1 VKNVTKATPHDIP
14 RPNQLV
20 DPVHITNHPSQLA
33 SIGVYFLFFYD
44 TDLSSG
50 KGYNWEAGLDDLDLS
65 IVLSGIRPMTLTT

>member
-1 VKNVTKATPHDIP
+1 MKNVTKATPHDIP
-14 RPNQLV
+14 RPNQPV
-20 DPVHITNHPSQLA
+20 DPDHITDHPSQLA
-33 SIGVYFLFFYD
+33 GVDVCFLFFYD